1 MSAMSLSG
9 LAFALVFAAAAP
21 EPDPTKPVLLTVPG
35 MDRVRVRKNVVY
47 ERVGG
52 EELLADV
59 YLPPESSKDMGT
71 RPPVVVFQ
79 AGGAE
84 NTKDWASYTSLGRLC
99 AASGFAAVA
108 FNHRLRYPQRRYAEG
123 AEDLRNLLEMLRR
136 DGASLGL
143 DGSRVAVATFS
154 GGGPMLAP
162 LLRQPPPSI
171 RALAGFYSFL
181 DTEHVKLD
189 EAEITAE
196 TARAFSPLRAMESA
210 TAVPPLF
217 IARAGKDAIPG
228 VNPSIDRFV
237 AKALERN
244 LTMTVV
250 NHPSGAH
257 GFDHRDDDVRTR
269 EILEMAL
276 AFFRAHLAPVRGAA
290 SLPK

>member
-1 MSAMSLSG
+1 MSFAG
-9 LAFALVFAAAAP
+9 VAFALALAAAAP
-21 EPDPTKPVLLTVPG
+21 EPDPTKAVVMTVPG
-35 MDRVRVRKNVVY
+35 MDRVRIRKNVVY

-52 EELLADV
+52 AELLADI
-59 YLPPESSKDMGT
+59 YLPPEET
-71 RPPVVVFQ
+71 RTARPGVVVFQ

-84 NTKDWASYTSLGRLC
+84 NTKDWAAYTSLGRLV
-99 AASGFAAVA
+99 AASGLGAVA

-123 AEDLRNLLEMLRR
+123 AEDLRAILELLRR
-136 DGASLGL
+136 DGSALGL

-189 EAEITAE
+189 EAGITAE
-196 TARAFSPLRAMESA
+196 TARAFSPLGAIESGKA
-210 TAVPPLF
+210 EVPPLF

-228 VNPSIDRFV
+228 VNKSIDAFV

-244 LTMTVV
+244 LTFTVV
-250 NHPSGAH
+250 NHPIGAH
-257 GFDHRDDDVRTR
+257 GFDHKDDDARTR

-276 AFFRAHLAPVRGAA
+276 AFFRVHLG
-290 SLPK
+290 S